1 MRIYTLYLKI
11 KNGKSSAI
19 TISTVRSKTRILP
32 DNSLIIISED
42 NKQKIVTMNDV
53 IPTKDRSDIVS
64 NKIKLSELQNIIRI
78 KHARI

>member
-19 TISTVRSKTRILP
+19 TISTVRSKTRILL
-32 DNSLIIISED
+32 DNSLVITSED

-64 NKIKLSELQNIIRI
+64 NKIKVSELQNIIRI

>member
-53 IPTKDRSDIVS
+53 IPTNDRSDIVS
-64 NKIKLSELQNIIRI
+64 NKIKVSELQNIIRI

>member
-19 TISTVRSKTRILP
+19 TISTVRLKTRILL
-32 DNSLIIISED
+32 DNSLVITSED

-64 NKIKLSELQNIIRI
+64 NKIKVSELQNIIRI